1 MWSLYIPTDDVKN
14 DLVAKEE
21 MSNKLK
27 MMLRKTSKEL
37 NDNKATV
44 MSNSVCV
51 CVCVYMYSV
60 ASTNKATVMSNSVCV
75 CVCTCVV

>member
-1 MWSLYIPTDDVKN
+1 MWSLYFPTDDVKN

-44 MSNSVCV
+44 MIE
-51 CVCVYMYSV
+51 YMYSV
-60 ASTNKATVMSNSVCV
+60 TSTNKATVMID
-75 CVCTCVV
+75 